1 MIRCEGEV
9 VEIKGH
15 DSDTSHELIM
25 LISGMILVLRKLG
38 KDDEWILKR
47 FSSSIVAAF
56 DVVDKAQ
63 FIIEGG
69 VQKP

>member
-1 MIRCEGEV
+1 MIRCEGEA

-15 DSDTSHELIM
+15 DRIISHELIM
-25 LISGMILVLRKLG
+25 LMSGMILVLRKLG

-69 VQKP
+69 VQEP